1 MEARLKEDI
10 LQEAARYMNKVMVS
24 DELPDGQMIDQWEQI
39 GQDCVQ
45 TPLEVYE
52 SLQAEGYQVDYERIP
67 ITDEKSPKERDF
79 DLLVSASANSPY
91 FTLQIWGL
99 ENFRACTWHDN
110 LLQVQRLS
118 QVDVGTRLVFN
129 CQMGRGR
136 TTTGMVVATL
146 IHLRRIGATGLP
158 RSSSM
163 GQILEA
169 PKEVIYDMPDSE
181 EALRRGEYTVIRSL
195 IRVLE
200 VSFPPKNM

>member
-1 MEARLKEDI
+1 VYINGRPFVLREVERPFTNLEYTGINRQRVEQMEARLKEDI

-91 FTLQIWGL
+91 FTLQI
-99 ENFRACTWHDN
+99 
-110 LLQVQRLS
+110 
-118 QVDVGTRLVFN
+118 
-129 CQMGRGR
+129 
-136 TTTGMVVATL
+136 
-146 IHLRRIGATGLP
+146 
-158 RSSSM
+158 
-163 GQILEA
+163 
-169 PKEVIYDMPDSE
+169 
-181 EALRRGEYTVIRSL
+181 
-195 IRVLE
+195 
-200 VSFPPKNM
+200 